1 MIRPIRSILRRS
13 GEWGIGLKYSS
24 LFLLRQTEYLLIES
38 IFHDIQKSSVVNT
51 AALDVFAIKGISLLS
66 CAASCIFRK
75 LSKSLEKIC
84 PQNCPQLQSNN
95 FAVYH

>member
-1 MIRPIRSILRRS
+1 MRQS

-38 IFHDIQKSSVVNT
+38 IFHDIQRSSVVNT
-51 AALDVFAIKGISLLS
+51 AALDVFAIKGISLLR

-75 LSKSLEKIC
+75 LSKSLEK
-84 PQNCPQLQSNN
+84 NLSTKLSTV
-95 FAVYH
+95 AVRQFCGVSLNI